1 MSICVI
7 NASGT
12 FFNYENDSYL
22 PTASELKHFD
32 ITDRIIAKYTPI
44 GSEKR
49 PDNIRMSYITLAET
63 LLRERTYVDEDI
75 LFVFKD
81 EEVASTMKEYIQG
94 RYGCLIGYVTK
105 RGEVCEL

>member
-12 FFNYENDSYL
+12 FFNYEDVSYL
-22 PTASELKHFD
+22 PSSSELKHFT
-32 ITDRIIAKYTPI
+32 ITDRVITKYAPI
-44 GSEKR
+44 GSAKR
-49 PDNIRMSYITLAET
+49 TDNIRMGYITLAET
-63 LLRERTYVDEDI
+63 LLRERAYVDEDI

-94 RYGCLIGYVTK
+94 RYGCSIGYVTK
-105 RGEVCEL
+105 RGDVCEL